1 MADTMITFHNAML
14 IGLTCLVSG
23 MFCGAGAFAAALEIF
38 GPEPEP
44 RIDEAALQN
53 EMDALFGTPSDEV
66 LAARLVGMGTVVE
79 AGTLRIQ

>member
-1 MADTMITFHNAML
+1 MADTMITFQSAML

-44 RIDEAALQN
+44 RVDYDALQR
-53 EMDALFGTPSDEV
+53 ELDEDFGT
-66 LAARLVGMGTVVE
+66 GTVVE